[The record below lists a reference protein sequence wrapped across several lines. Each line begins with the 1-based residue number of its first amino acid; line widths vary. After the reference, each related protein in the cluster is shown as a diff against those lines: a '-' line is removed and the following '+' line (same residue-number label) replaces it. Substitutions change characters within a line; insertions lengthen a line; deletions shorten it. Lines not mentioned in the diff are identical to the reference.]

1 MGAPPA
7 AHKARHDPVCVQC
20 TRQLP
25 RHVTSQVDTD
35 VHVTTLVAP
44 TLGVHRAMLVQ
55 ENWHWAPQVGSQTVA
70 ALQSIVQWAP
80 QLPLQVWPLAHDSV
94 H

>member
-1 MGAPPA
+1 VGGPPA
-7 AHKARHDPVCVQC
+7 AHKARHVPVCVQC

-25 RHVTSQVDTD
+25 VHVTSQVETD

-44 TLGVHRAMLVQ
+44 TVGAHRPMLVQ

-70 ALQSIVQWAP
+70 PLQSTVQCVP
-80 QLPLQVWPLAHDSV
+80 QLPLQVWPLAQDNV